1 MYSQE
6 CVAAS
11 LQTGGDATH
20 VYVYKEKSTDRGLVP
35 KNSEGELDYS
45 LGAKINK
52 VCAEVFAPKGDELA
66 TVDTAAGNAELYRD
80 LFSCCKNDC
89 GCSGSQGC
97 QCWAEWGCK
106 NGVFKEDSDSVRSDL
121 GGAGAGASA
130 SGEGANPSAAA
141 AGQRVTTGDDKD
153 ADSSARAR
161 ARARA
166 RGAGAGASA
175 SGEGAKD
182 ADSSSSAESSS
193 SGSTESSSSGSTSSS
208 GSSSASA
215 TSTSESSSDSTSS
228 EESVQQPPKK
238 KRRSA
243 ETGARPNASAQKAAR
258 AAKLD
263 QFLDKTDRFLDLV
276 MSVLGKKMK
285 SKKK

>member
-35 KNSEGELDYS
+35 KNSKGELDYS

-66 TVDTAAGNAELYRD
+66 TVDTAAGNAELYRG

-141 AGQRVTTGDDKD
+141 AGQRITTGDDKD
-153 ADSSARAR
+153 ADST
-161 ARARA
+161 
-166 RGAGAGASA
+166 
-175 SGEGAKD
+175 
-182 ADSSSSAESSS
+182 SSA
-193 SGSTESSSSGSTSSS
+193 ESSSSGSTSSS

-228 EESVQQPPKK
+228 EESVDEPPKK

>member
-130 SGEGANPSAAA
+130 SGEGA
-141 AGQRVTTGDDKD
+141 
-153 ADSSARAR
+153 
-161 ARARA
+161 
-166 RGAGAGASA
+166 
-175 SGEGAKD
+175 KD

>member
-66 TVDTAAGNAELYRD
+66 TVDTAAGNAELYRG
-80 LFSCCKNDC
+80 LFSCCKDDC

-121 GGAGAGASA
+121 G
-130 SGEGANPSAAA
+130 
-141 AGQRVTTGDDKD
+141 
-153 ADSSARAR
+153 
-161 ARARA
+161 
-166 RGAGAGASA
+166 GAGAGASA